1 MGTSKLSSNSI
12 VAQGAISELVGID
25 TSSHQN
31 KTISLGSSNVTSMK
45 AGESVSN
52 QMLNLVSDFSSVIL
66 KQAKKFPELAHKIE
80 ERDFSDA
87 QQFKK

>member
-1 MGTSKLSSNSI
+1 M
-12 VAQGAISELVGID
+12 
-25 TSSHQN
+25 
-31 KTISLGSSNVTSMK
+31 
-45 AGESVSN
+45 SN

-80 ERDFSDA
+80 ERDISDA